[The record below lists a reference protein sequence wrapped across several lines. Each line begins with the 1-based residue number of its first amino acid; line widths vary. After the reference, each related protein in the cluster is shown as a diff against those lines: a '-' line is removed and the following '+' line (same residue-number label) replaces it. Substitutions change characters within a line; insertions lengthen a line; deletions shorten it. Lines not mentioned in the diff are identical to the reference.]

1 MTQSAHKSECPGGGL
16 TVTSFQHGLRI
27 ALLMATTALLLTWGL
42 RHTEASFADG
52 LRYIRHAQQIDQGAW
67 RDGLLGSIDHPLH
80 PLGIVAA
87 HAVIGGDGPVS
98 WQRAAVAL
106 AFGSLVLLV
115 IPLYLLA
122 RDTFG
127 DESAW
132 LGTLLVVANP
142 LISSIAVNVLSESTF
157 LFFWTWGLWA
167 AVRFLREGRFS
178 WLPLAILFGILAY
191 LSRPEGMLLPLAM
204 VATLALLPLHRAMR
218 INWPRWWRAC
228 AFLILGSLSLAG
240 PFMAMKGGPG
250 TKPAIARVLGLAPA
264 SPPDALE
271 RERPLPADQTVQAT
285 YLLASG
291 RMLRVIRSAVTTP
304 LLPLAILGLW
314 MIPAVPSR
322 ARVWLFFGVILLASA
337 VGLVRLH
344 ATGGYC
350 TVRHGLVPAMIL
362 ILGAGRGLTWLMGKI
377 SVPGKWFG
385 LAQER
390 LRPGP
395 VVWLGV
401 IALLLV
407 PLHTGAQGH
416 SRSTPFDVY
425 YETGAWLAR
434 NTNNRDQVLDLTDWS
449 LFFSER
455 PGYRF
460 AHVYD
465 ALADSQVRWIVLRK
479 PHLEGHWQYSKAVR
493 ELVADRE
500 PVALV
505 PLDPRHGE
513 LQLQIYDRLSPVDQ
527 LSRAGATIDPSA
539 RR

>member
-1 MTQSAHKSECPGGGL
+1 MTQSEHKSGCPGGGF

-27 ALLMATTALLLTWGL
+27 FLLMATTALLLTWGL

-132 LGTLLVVANP
+132 LGTLLFVANP
-142 LISSIAVNVLSESTF
+142 LITSIAVNVLSESTF

-204 VATLALLPLHRAMR
+204 VATLGLLPLHRATR

-228 AFLILGSLSLAG
+228 AFLVLGSLALAG

-271 RERPLPADQTVQAT
+271 RERPLPADQSVLTT
-285 YLLASG
+285 YLLATG

-314 MIPAVPSR
+314 MVPAGPSR
-322 ARVWLFFGVILLASA
+322 ARVWLFFGLILLASA

-362 ILGAGRGLTWLMGKI
+362 ILVAGRGLTWLMGTDLGSGKVVWPGPGAAPARPRGVGGRARSRPRPASHRRSGALPEH
-377 SVPGKWFG
+377 SVRRLLRDGG
-385 LAQER
+385 LAGPKYWQWPTR
-390 LRPGP
+390 FWTSPTGPSSSASGLATGSPTFTTRWRIPGCGGSSCGSRT
-395 VVWLGV
+395 WKG
-401 IALLLV
+401 
-407 PLHTGAQGH
+407 TG
-416 SRSTPFDVY
+416 ST
-425 YETGAWLAR
+425 AR
-434 NTNNRDQVLDLTDWS
+434 
-449 LFFSER
+449 
-455 PGYRF
+455 
-460 AHVYD
+460 
-465 ALADSQVRWIVLRK
+465 
-479 PHLEGHWQYSKAVR
+479 
-493 ELVADRE
+493 
-500 PVALV
+500 
-505 PLDPRHGE
+505 
-513 LQLQIYDRLSPVDQ
+513 
-527 LSRAGATIDPSA
+527 PSA
-539 RR
+539 SW